1 LSAPAD
7 PNQAAAGTAGD
18 GGVMVLW
25 SVLKVWKGGK
35 MMQNHRSI
43 CMNGGFLAG
52 KSWGI
57 LWLVDKILFSSTIL
71 GMIGQDD

>member
-1 LSAPAD
+1 
-7 PNQAAAGTAGD
+7 
-18 GGVMVLW
+18 
-25 SVLKVWKGGK
+25 
-35 MMQNHRSI
+35 
-43 CMNGGFLAG
+43 MNGGFLAG

>member
-1 LSAPAD
+1 
-7 PNQAAAGTAGD
+7 
-18 GGVMVLW
+18 
-25 SVLKVWKGGK
+25 
-35 MMQNHRSI
+35 MMENHRSI

-71 GMIGQDD
+71 GMVKMTNVLGIG